1 MRSLPVTQDGS
12 SPPRWTPTTRSAYL
26 EALRQGQDTYVK
38 AIQLWS
44 DNVEKMLSG
53 ASSAGGQAPTPEQV
67 IDNVFGFAE
76 QLLAAQRDFA
86 KRLLKATAPAVDAAQ
101 AAARPTTGTTTPAS

>member
-1 MRSLPVTQDGS
+1 MTSSSSTPQDK
-12 SPPRWTPTTRSAYL
+12 YL

-53 ASSAGGQAPTPEQV
+53 TSSAGGKAPDPEQV
-67 IDNVFGFAE
+67 IDEVFGFAE

-86 KRLLKATAPAVDAAQ
+86 KRLLRATAPAVDATQ
-101 AAARPTTGTTTPAS
+101 AAARPPTGTTTPTS